1 MVSRRRERLPCCG
14 PAGRSAQQGPFGTP
28 RDPTGKARSCR
39 AHAAQRRPPRPTAG
53 QPAWAPRAS
62 AALEAAPRDAPPRRP
77 PHRDARSMATCVPS
91 RPCGRRE
98 REGSGLCA
106 LALWG
111 PRARHSGHTA
121 HVPLRDGPL
130 LVAMATAASPS
141 VDPDAPPAP
150 GPPSGVCPI
159 ASRTSMASPL
169 AACPTDTV
177 TQDRTR
183 GLRGSCA
190 TAGQRQVPHP
200 LSLGRHLPPTWG
212 VRTGPH
218 PHRLTERS
226 AWGAGAGG
234 TGRWGVA
241 AWGRLRRALPGP
253 GTGWRGDV
261 GNTGGQHVRP
271 GRQTV
276 ARTTAGAAGHA
287 EQRPGPLGHQA
298 PPTRQPRELRRGKR
312 TSATMFVRRHGQSE

>member
-1 MVSRRRERLPCCG
+1 MLGRAGWSLAGVNACPAAAQPAAQLSKGPLGPHGTPRERHG
-14 PAGRSAQQGPFGTP
+14 PAG
-28 RDPTGKARSCR
+28 PTQPNADRLG
-39 AHAAQRRPPRPTAG
+39 PRPASLHG
-53 QPAWAPRAS
+53 PHGPLPPWRPARGP
-62 AALEAAPRDAPPRRP
+62 PPPRRP

-98 REGSGLCA
+98 REGSGVCA

-141 VDPDAPPAP
+141 VNPDAPPAP

-190 TAGQRQVPHP
+190 TAGQRHGASSAQSRAPP
-200 LSLGRHLPPTWG
+200 ATNLGGADGAPPLPP
-212 VRTGPH
+212 H
-218 PHRLTERS
+218 
-226 AWGAGAGG
+226 
-234 TGRWGVA
+234 
-241 AWGRLRRALPGP
+241 
-253 GTGWRGDV
+253 
-261 GNTGGQHVRP
+261 
-271 GRQTV
+271 
-276 ARTTAGAAGHA
+276 
-287 EQRPGPLGHQA
+287 
-298 PPTRQPRELRRGKR
+298 
-312 TSATMFVRRHGQSE
+312 